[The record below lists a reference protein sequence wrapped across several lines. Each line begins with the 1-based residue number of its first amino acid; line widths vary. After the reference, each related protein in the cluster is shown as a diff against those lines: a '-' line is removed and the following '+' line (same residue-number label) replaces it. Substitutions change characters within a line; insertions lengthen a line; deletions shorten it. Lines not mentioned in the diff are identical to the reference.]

1 MEARGKQEVW
11 IRQKPEMRRVLREQ
25 AIIQSAQSSNCI
37 EGVTISPEGPRP
49 VVMGKW
55 KPQDRSEEEL
65 AGYRRALGCIFSGK
79 RAVPVT
85 PNAVTKLHTRL
96 S

>member
-1 MEARGKQEVW
+1 
-11 IRQKPEMRRVLREQ
+11 
-25 AIIQSAQSSNCI
+25 
-37 EGVTISPEGPRP
+37 

-65 AGYRRALGCIFSGK
+65 AAYRRALGCIFSGK

-85 PNAVTKLHTRL
+85 PNAVTKLHTRP
-96 S
+96 SRRRRRRRKEEGG